1 MVILHVLARTR
12 RTPSVVVHGPFDS
25 QVEAAEFAGRLHRRA
40 ERDERIELLPH
51 PGHPFPATTAART
64 HAATAL
70 VQRLIERLETTP
82 GDFKPQAANTTKA
95 PAALFALACIEAP
108 EAAAAAAR
116 LLDRR
121 VTPRRSPPAAL
132 AGQLLLDVPHETAG
146 HLHAIRWPALW
157 SPGAEQARP
166 DSRPQRADSATACA
180 VLAWRLHRN
189 RWPLADEPAGLR
201 RRRER

>member
-1 MVILHVLARTR
+1 MILHVLERIR
-12 RTPSVVVHGPFDS
+12 RTPSVVIHGPFDS
-25 QVEAAEFAGRLHRRA
+25 QLEAAEFAGRLHRRA
-40 ERDERIELLPH
+40 RRDERIELLPH
-51 PGHPFPATTAART
+51 PGHPFPATAHARA

-70 VQRLIERLETTP
+70 AERLLERLETTP
-82 GDFKPQAANTTKA
+82 GDFEPQAANTTKA

-108 EAAAAAAR
+108 EGAAAATR

-132 AGQLLLDVPHETAG
+132 TGQLLLDVPHETAE

-157 SPGAEQARP
+157 SPDTERARP
-166 DSRPQRADSATACA
+166 DSRPQRADAATACA

-189 RWPLADEPAGLR
+189 RWPLAGDPAGLR
-201 RRRER
+201 RRRGR